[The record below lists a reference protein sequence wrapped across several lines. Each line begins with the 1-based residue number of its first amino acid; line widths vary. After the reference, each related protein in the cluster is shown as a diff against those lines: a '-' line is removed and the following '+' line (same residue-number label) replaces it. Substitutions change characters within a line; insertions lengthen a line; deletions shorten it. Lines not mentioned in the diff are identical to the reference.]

1 MPTTSAPDGA
11 TISYTTA
18 GAGPALILVHG
29 ITESHD
35 VWDPLVG
42 PLAEDFKVIAV
53 DLRGHG
59 ESERRA
65 PYDVMTL
72 VADVHSI
79 VDTVGAIDPLLVGHS
94 LGGAV
99 VSIYAATYPT
109 RGVVNIDQMLQ
120 LGGFKDALTSI
131 EPMLRGDAATF
142 ASLMQ
147 DITGDYGPLP
157 EAERARIEAH
167 SSPEQDV
174 VLGVW
179 GPVLTSEIAELDAL
193 VDASTSAISVPYL
206 ALHGSDPGPAY
217 AEWLAAH
224 VVGSTLEVWPDHGHY
239 PHLVEPQRF
248 LDRLHDF
255 AHDAG
260 AP

>member
-1 MPTTSAPDGA
+1 VPTASASDGA
-11 TISYTTA
+11 TISYTTT

-29 ITESHD
+29 ITDSRHM
-35 VWDPLVG
+35 WDPLVG

-59 ESERRA
+59 ESERRP
-65 PYDVMTL
+65 PYDVTTL
-72 VADVHSI
+72 ADDVHSV
-79 VDTVGAIDPLLVGHS
+79 VDAVGAIEPLLVGHS

-120 LGGFKDALTSI
+120 LAGFKDALTSI

-142 ASLMQ
+142 ASLMR
-147 DITGDYGPLP
+147 DITGDYGPLS
-157 EAERARIEAH
+157 ESERARIAAQ

-179 GPVLTSEIAELDAL
+179 GPVLTSDMAALDAL
-193 VDASTSAISVPYL
+193 VDATASAISVPYL
-206 ALHGSDPGPAY
+206 ALHGRDPGPAY
-217 AEWLAAH
+217 AEWLAGH
-224 VVGSTLEVWPDHGHY
+224 VEGSTLEVWPDHGHF

-255 AHDAG
+255 AHDTG
-260 AP
+260 TP

>member
-1 MPTTSAPDGA
+1 MST
-11 TISYTTA
+11 

-29 ITESHD
+29 ITESRHA
-35 VWDPLVG
+35 WDPLVG

-65 PYDVMTL
+65 PYDVTTL
-72 VADVHSI
+72 AADVHS
-79 VDTVGAIDPLLVGHS
+79 VAAAAGAIDPLLVGHS

-99 VSIYAATYPT
+99 VSIYAAAYPT

-120 LGGFKDALTSI
+120 LGEFKDALTSI
-131 EPMLRGDAATF
+131 EPMLRSDAGTF
-142 ASLMQ
+142 AALMR

-157 EAERARIEAH
+157 EAERARIDAQR
-167 SSPEQDV
+167 SPEQDV

-179 GPVLTSEIAELDAL
+179 GPVLTSDMAALDAL
-193 VDASTSAISVPYL
+193 VDTTARAISVPYL
-206 ALHGSDPGPAY
+206 ALHGRDPGPGY

-224 VVGSTLEVWPDHGHY
+224 IDRSTLEVWPDHGHF